1 MSFEQD
7 MQSMSPAQ
15 VKEAVQGRLLEG
27 KGTPWVESMDEPV
40 WALLQ
45 SSFGVWRETSAQ
57 LAAFEEALSAT
68 LPQTIKER
76 HWLALQATTELML
89 SLATD
94 HRAWQPSALTQWPFA
109 RWLFQPPAGKE
120 QALAWAALLR
130 LAQLAGWHDPQWVKE
145 QFASVVR
152 TIAQTP
158 NAVEQHLPWLQA
170 LWAQCIADTQQDPVQ
185 WPWFD
190 MWRSLFRIPDEKA
203 RLRSVDVAL
212 ARARDWMNTQGAR
225 QATKTLQ
232 FLGRPDFEKQVLPR
246 MRLHW
251 LEVKEQ
257 ASFEQDGLKL
267 LNLTSRCSSA
277 MARIRDTQSAE
288 QANAI
293 RPHRETDLCLA

>member
-27 KGTPWVESMDEPV
+27 KGIPWADSMGEPV

-45 SSFGVWRETSAQ
+45 SSFGVWQKTPAQ
-57 LAAFEEALSAT
+57 LAAFEEALTAI
-68 LPQTIKER
+68 LPQAIQSQ
-76 HWLALQATTELML
+76 HWFALQATTELML
-89 SLATD
+89 SLATA
-94 HRAWQPSALTQWPFA
+94 HRAWQPSGLTEWPFA
-109 RWLFQPPAGKE
+109 RWLSQPPADKE
-120 QALAWAALLR
+120 QALSWAALLR
-130 LAQLAGWHDPQWVKE
+130 LAQLAGWRDPQWVKE

-170 LWAQCIADTQQDPVQ
+170 LWAQRIADSQQDPVQ

-212 ARARDWMNTQGAR
+212 ACARDGMNTQGAR
-225 QATKTLQ
+225 HATQRLQ
-232 FLGRPDFEKQVLPR
+232 LLEAPDFEKQVLPR

-251 LEVKEQ
+251 GHVKEQ
-257 ASFEQDGLKL
+257 VSFEQDGLKL
-267 LNLTSRCSSA
+267 LQLISQVPSA
-277 MARIRDTQSAE
+277 MARMRNTKRAE

-293 RPHRETDLCLA
+293 RTHRETDLCPV

>member
-7 MQSMSPAQ
+7 MQAMSPAQ

-27 KGTPWVESMDEPV
+27 KGTPWADSMGEPV

-68 LPQTIKER
+68 LPQTIKEH
-76 HWLALQATTELML
+76 HWFALQATTELML

-94 HRAWQPSALTQWPFA
+94 HRAWQPSALTEWPFA
-109 RWLFQPPAGKE
+109 RWLSQPPAGKE

-170 LWAQCIADTQQDPVQ
+170 LWAQRIADTQQDPMQ

-190 MWRSLFRIPDEKA
+190 IWRSLVHIPDEKA
-203 RLRSVDVAL
+203 CLRSVDLAL
-212 ARARDWMNTQGAR
+212 ARARDGINMQGAR
-225 QATKTLQ
+225 LATQRLQ
-232 FLGRPDFEKQVLPR
+232 LLERPDFEKQVLPR

-257 ASFEQDGLKL
+257 ASFEQDVLKL
-267 LNLTSRCSSA
+267 LDLTSLWSSA
-277 MARIRDTQSAE
+277 MARMRDTQSAE